1 MKKIEPHSSSA
12 FSYLVMLTPNICRFV
27 HLLAEAEIALLM
39 RNQTQS
45 PAAECAPFHGGTPLD
60 FTAKREYSD
69 LPFSFR

>member
-1 MKKIEPHSSSA
+1 LA
-12 FSYLVMLTPNICRFV
+12 FGRLVTLALKICRFV

-39 RNQTQS
+39 RNQAQA